1 MASTRSR
8 ATVALVAALGVIAL
22 SPASFAQDK
31 VADNGGRGEMQQHRM
46 MDMRMNRAEDGV
58 YRLAGIACRP
68 GAADRLENRLDRIA
82 KRLDL
87 TDTQKPLFDAFM
99 TTALAAQ
106 TEFADACAAAMPG
119 QRAELGA
126 GQPGA
131 GPKTLD
137 LNQLKQGADHRA
149 DRAER
154 PGRPDRAAR
163 AERPDLIQG
172 IEMRLAMDKARI
184 EAMEKILPDLKA
196 LLAGLTDAQKAKL
209 FPFGRDM
216 GPEFRHGPAG
226 GLDG

>member
-8 ATVALVAALGVIAL
+8 ATVALVAALGVIAF

-31 VADNGGRGEMQQHRM
+31 VAENAGRGEMHQHRM
-46 MDMRMNRAEDGV
+46 MDLRMNRAEDGV

-68 GAADRLENRLDRIA
+68 GAADRLESRLDRIA

-126 GQPGA
+126 GQAGA

-137 LNQLKQGADHRA
+137 LNQMKQGADHRA

-154 PGRPDRAAR
+154 PGRADRATR

-196 LLAGLTDAQKAKL
+196 LLASLTDAQKAKL

>member
-8 ATVALVAALGVIAL
+8 ATVALVATLGVIAF

-31 VADNGGRGEMQQHRM
+31 VADNAGRGGMHQHRM
-46 MDMRMNRAEDGV
+46 MDLRMNRAEDGV

-68 GAADRLENRLDRIA
+68 GAADRLQNRFDRIA
-82 KRLDL
+82 KRLEL

-106 TEFADACAAAMPG
+106 TEFADACAAVMPG
-119 QRAELGA
+119 QRAELGGGA
-126 GQPGA
+126 PGA
-131 GPKTLD
+131 SPKTLD
-137 LNQLKQGADHRA
+137 PNQMKQGTDQRA
-149 DRAER
+149 ERAER
-154 PGRPDRAAR
+154 PGRADRATR

-172 IEMRLAMDKARI
+172 IEMRLAVDKARI
-184 EAMEKILPDLKA
+184 DAMEKILPDLKA
-196 LLAGLTDAQKAKL
+196 LLASLTDAQKAKL
-209 FPFGRDM
+209 FPFARGM